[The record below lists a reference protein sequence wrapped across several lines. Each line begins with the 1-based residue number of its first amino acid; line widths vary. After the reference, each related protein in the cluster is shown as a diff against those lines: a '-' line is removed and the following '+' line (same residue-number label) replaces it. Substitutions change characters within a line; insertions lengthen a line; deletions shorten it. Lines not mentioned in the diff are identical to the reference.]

1 MQGTPIRLGINKA
14 MTHQEILLS
23 NCAYWAMNA
32 LKVEGSVDHVM
43 DIQDICLRNIL
54 SVSREFI
61 YHDPGTDS
69 EISFEG
75 TLATLLPSEGWMSS
89 EIKRWDA

>member
-1 MQGTPIRLGINKA
+1 
-14 MTHQEILLS
+14 MTRQEILLS

-32 LKVEGSVDHVM
+32 LKVEGNIDHVI
-43 DIQDICLRNIL
+43 DIQRICLRNIL
-54 SVSREFI
+54 NVSREFV

-75 TLATLLPSEGWMSS
+75 ILASFLPPEGWMAPKI
-89 EIKRWDA
+89 ERWDA